1 MKIQDLKDR
10 YASVCRKLIRNRPW
24 AGDEAS
30 KSQVLSSFSF
40 DKGMEAV
47 HLCLSLFSSSPVD
60 RELLRKQYV
69 ASLENRTQEQIQ
81 EEEALFVELKRL
93 EQNERR
99 FKKDREELLR
109 TLMGME
115 SGLPDIIVDEDAFS
129 ATAPVEMKKTK
140 KKNTTNTEVE
150 TPTSAVASGS
160 SITHVPKKQ
169 SAKSAAYG
177 RLMCFQPTL
186 HRSNHFVQT
195 RFTAYT
201 GQMFHRLH
209 LPPRKPL
216 TNQFSYVPINFLYPN
231 PLPRPKSPPHS
242 ASWVSAPTVWSCL
255 QERTVRCWR
264 HFSTQHQAWWK

>member
-1 MKIQDLKDR
+1 MKDR

-40 DKGMEAV
+40 DKGRQLV
-47 HLCLSLFSSSPVD
+47 HLRLPLFSSRSVD

-129 ATAPVEMKKTK
+129 ATAPVEVKKTK
-140 KKNTTNTEVE
+140 KKNTANTDIE

-160 SITHVPKKQ
+160 SISHVPKKQ

-177 RLMCFQPTL
+177 RLMYSQPTL
-186 HRSNHFVQT
+186 SRPDHLVQT
-195 RFTAYT
+195 HYTAST
-201 GQMFHRLH
+201 GQMFRRLH

-216 TNQFSYVPINFLYPN
+216 TSQSSYDLTNFPYPN
-231 PLPRPKSPPHS
+231 PLLRLKSPRHS
-242 ASWVSAPTVWSCL
+242 ASWASAQIV
-255 QERTVRCWR
+255 
-264 HFSTQHQAWWK
+264 